1 MEFTDKDYWADYWK
15 KYTPFVVRKDILFSD
30 LLDQMPDGDLSCL
43 EIGGFPGSYCIYM
56 HQYKHYASTLL
67 DFYINDDIMNRTL
80 QLNAVEKK
88 DIEVIQGNVFE
99 VNIEKQ
105 FDLVMSFGFIEHF
118 SDTEAILKKH
128 FDFLKKGGSFLITLP
143 NLKGLLGKITKKF
156 DYDAFITHNLESMD
170 IAHLKDILR
179 KTGVAHF
186 DVFYY
191 GPPYLYIN
199 SNADPSDTTRALV
212 STLSSI
218 MCKTLPKVGLHRNK
232 WFSPNIVIIGKK

>member
-43 EIGGFPGSYCIYM
+43 EIGGFPGSYGIYM